1 MALAVIFVAMLSSL
15 FLGTSIERFI
25 NGLSLRTI
33 LYAAIFIR
41 LIAAFFSIGYGMHDD
56 HYYVI
61 EVAQSWAD
69 GGNVGGWLPWVEPGQ
84 TPDVSHSLFY
94 PGIHFLLFKLM
105 NGLGPHDPQIKML
118 LVRILHAF
126 YSTLIV
132 YFGFKIT
139 EKLAD
144 KNTAKWCGLFLALLW
159 FMPYLSVRNLVEMV
173 CIPPLMGA
181 FWLLLKKDEPQ
192 WWHYLLA
199 GFVVGFAFSIR
210 YQTALFIGGIGLA
223 LLIKQQW
230 RGAILFGTAAII
242 NVLLFQGLTDF
253 IIWGKPFAEFLGYL
267 QYNVVHKNDF
277 TTGPWYNYILLILGL
292 ALPPFSVVLWYGYFK
307 NISRNLLLFIP
318 TFIFL
323 AFHSY
328 FINKQE
334 RFILP
339 FVPFFII
346 LGLAGSKDLAPAFI
360 FEKNRKRTFQII
372 GFTLLS
378 LNLLLLLIASVSS
391 SKTSRMNAMYYLYEQ
406 KDAKGYILEASG
418 TYGWLL
424 FPKFYAGQWLPEFQV
439 SSDHHASDVKTDI
452 GWQPVKPNYVIFLS
466 DKDLDRRLQEFKQ
479 VFPNIEY
486 KTTIQPAFMDRL
498 FHKLNPINKNEPCYI
513 YKLGE
518 QP

>member
-1 MALAVIFVAMLSSL
+1 MLRPL
-15 FLGTSIERFI
+15 FKGTSIEQLV
-25 NGLSLRTI
+25 NWLSLYKI
-33 LYAAIFIR
+33 LAAALAIR
-41 LIAAFFSIGYGMHDD
+41 LIAALFSVGYGMHDD
-56 HYYVI
+56 HFNVI

-69 GGNVGGWLPWVEPGQ
+69 GGNVGSWLPWVGPGE

-94 PGIHFLLFKLM
+94 PGIHFVLFKIM
-105 NGLGPHDPQIKML
+105 NLLGPHDPQTKML

-126 YSTLIV
+126 YATLIV
-132 YFGFKIT
+132 YFGYKIT

-144 KNTAKWCGLFLALLW
+144 KNTAKWCGLLLGLLW

-181 FWLLLKKDEPQ
+181 CWLLLKKDAPR
-192 WWHYLLA
+192 WWDYLLA
-199 GFVVGFAFSIR
+199 GFVAGFAFSIR

-230 RGAILFGTAAII
+230 RGAFLYGTGAVI

-253 IIWGKPFAEFLGYL
+253 LLWSKPFAEFLGYL

-277 TTGPWYNYILLILGL
+277 TTGPWYNYILLVLGL
-292 ALPPFSVVLWYGYFK
+292 ALPPFSLVLWYGYFK
-307 NISRNLLLFIP
+307 NIGRSLLLFIP
-318 TFIFL
+318 SFIFL
-323 AFHSY
+323 AFHCY

-346 LGLAGSKDLAPAFI
+346 LGLAGSQNIAPAFI
-360 FEKNRKRTFQII
+360 FKKNRKRTFQII

-391 SKTSRMNAMYYLYEQ
+391 SKTSRMNAMHYLYEQ
-406 KDAKGYILEASG
+406 KDAKGYILETSF
-418 TYGWLL
+418 TYGWQF

-439 SSDHHASDVKTDI
+439 GPDHPAANVKADI
-452 GWQPVKPNYVIFLS
+452 SWQPVKPNYVIFLS
-466 DKDLDRRLQEFKQ
+466 DKDLDKRLQDFKQ
-479 VFPNIEY
+479 VYPNIEY

-513 YKLGE
+513 YKLIE
-518 QP
+518 